1 MTPIKYNIKYR
12 VIYFIFFIKIIGGF
26 YSMGNKQII
35 VRFGKEDKNV
45 VARYLPNES
54 AFQLLE
60 RAAVGIKCLKYMQ
73 NQGILNK
80 GGKTLR
86 KAIYNSFDIR
96 DENENSIDIVKQC
109 EDIIDHMDIG
119 CVKKYFNNIEVFKKN
134 AFYRL
139 ENVESLL
146 IDFCPGGIKCAFIN
160 TPINKSDYYIGHV
173 KTYFRRLCKSD
184 IDISEKAIDKCRFTI
199 SYLKMNERFEA
210 NSKEEMPE
218 YKTIVDYISE
228 NVKFMT
234 KIEVEQFVNFNYEW
248 ETKRLHERMTDS
260 DKHTENNGKC
270 EERKANMNVE
280 NNNYIEKKA
289 DLKMLKTDSG
299 LYININNIE
308 YMKIR
313 RNLENINLKNIDA
326 DVDNDVHIYVK
337 MQSNEHEIEGWE
349 FGSVE
354 DAEEFLESITFI
366 VNAKK

>member
-1 MTPIKYNIKYR
+1 
-12 VIYFIFFIKIIGGF
+12 
-26 YSMGNKQII
+26 MGNKQII

-337 MQSNEHEIEGWE
+337 MQSNEHEIEGWK

>member
-1 MTPIKYNIKYR
+1 
-12 VIYFIFFIKIIGGF
+12 
-26 YSMGNKQII
+26 MGNKQII

-134 AFYRL
+134 VFYRL

-210 NSKEEMPE
+210 NSGEEMPE

-234 KIEVEQFVNFNYEW
+234 RIEVEQFVNFNYEW

-337 MQSNEHEIEGWE
+337 MQSNEHEIEGWK

-354 DAEEFLESITFI
+354 DAEKFLESITFI

>member
-1 MTPIKYNIKYR
+1 
-12 VIYFIFFIKIIGGF
+12 
-26 YSMGNKQII
+26 MGNKQII

-54 AFQLLE
+54 TFQLLE

-134 AFYRL
+134 VFYRL

-146 IDFCPGGIKCAFIN
+146 IDFYPGGIKCAFIN

-173 KTYFRRLCKSD
+173 ETYFRCLCKSD
-184 IDISEKAIDKCRFTI
+184 IDISGKAIDKCRFTI

-210 NSKEEMPE
+210 NSEEEMPE

-234 KIEVEQFVNFNYEW
+234 RIEVEQFVNFNYEW

-337 MQSNEHEIEGWE
+337 MQSNEHEIEGWK

>member
-1 MTPIKYNIKYR
+1 
-12 VIYFIFFIKIIGGF
+12 
-26 YSMGNKQII
+26 MGNKQII

-173 KTYFRRLCKSD
+173 KTYFRRLCKND

-210 NSKEEMPE
+210 NSGEEMPE

-234 KIEVEQFVNFNYEW
+234 RIEVEQFVNFNYEW

-337 MQSNEHEIEGWE
+337 MQSNEHEIEGWK

>member
-1 MTPIKYNIKYR
+1 
-12 VIYFIFFIKIIGGF
+12 
-26 YSMGNKQII
+26 MGNKQII
-35 VRFGKEDKNV
+35 VRFGKENKNV
-45 VARYLPNES
+45 VARYLPDES
-54 AFQLLE
+54 AFQFLK

-73 NQGILNK
+73 NQGILSK
-80 GGKTLR
+80 GR

-96 DENENSIDIVKQC
+96 DENKNSIDIVKQC
-109 EDIIDHMDIG
+109 EDIIDQMDID

-134 AFYRL
+134 VFYRL

-146 IDFCPGGIKCAFIN
+146 IDLYPDKIKCAFIN
-160 TPINKSDYYIGHV
+160 TPINKSNYYIGHV
-173 KTYFRRLCKSD
+173 NTYFRQSCKSD
-184 IDISEKAIDKCRFTI
+184 IGISEKAIDECRFTI

-210 NSKEEMPE
+210 NSEEEMPE

-313 RNLENINLKNIDA
+313 RNLENINLKNID
-326 DVDNDVHIYVK
+326 VDNDVHIYVK
-337 MQSNEHEIEGWE
+337 MQSNEHEIEGWK
-349 FGSVE
+349 FGSFE
-354 DAEEFLESITFI
+354 DAEKFLESITFI